1 MSIKIKQQTEL
12 RTLPVLALRG
22 LVLFP
27 GMILQFDAGRKK
39 SILALSEAM
48 ENDQTILLVAQKD
61 LEDNDPSMDQLYKVG
76 VIACSTPKTGSVFSR
91 RGCNAPKSG
100 KRSPK
105 PRSSRRRFVSW
116 SPAPCALP
124 VNPRL

>member
-61 LEDNDPSMDQLYKVG
+61 LEENDPSMDQLYKVG
-76 VIACSTPKTGSVFSR
+76 VIAKIKQILQHTEDGVRLFAEGMQRAEIRETVAETPFLK
-91 RGCNAPKSG
+91 A
-100 KRSPK
+100 
-105 PRSSRRRFVSW
+105 
-116 SPAPCALP
+116 
-124 VNPRL
+124 